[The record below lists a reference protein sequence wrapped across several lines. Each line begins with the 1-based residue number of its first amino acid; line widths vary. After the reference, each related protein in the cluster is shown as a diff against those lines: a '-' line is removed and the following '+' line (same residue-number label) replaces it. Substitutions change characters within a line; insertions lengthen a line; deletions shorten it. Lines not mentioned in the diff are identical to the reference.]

1 MSSFHSQSDADCV
14 LEMVPPLGAFVPAG
28 APLFR
33 VTGDLD
39 RVPVDRV
46 VGAIRLGLER
56 TLEQD
61 VAYGMRMLVDMAERS
76 LAESPF
82 TDPTTAVQAI
92 DRCTT
97 ACVNSPCASS
107 RTGCAVTKRATF
119 VSSFR

>member
-1 MSSFHSQSDADCV
+1 MSSCSLAGDADCV

-33 VTGDLD
+33 VTGDVD

-76 LAESPF
+76 LAESPVHRPH
-82 TDPTTAVQAI
+82 DRGAGHRPLARLSAPTCCAH
-92 DRCTT
+92 
-97 ACVNSPCASS
+97 SPG
-107 RTGCAVTKRATF
+107 RGVP
-119 VSSFR
+119 